1 VSIPSLADSGAQRGI
16 DEMAGQI
23 KTMLDRIIAERGK
36 GDRVLGPLTKAK
48 LILKGFDPD
57 RFGPNT
63 PDDPAIIAK
72 IKQLARDL
80 GVSL

>member
-1 VSIPSLADSGAQRGI
+1 
-16 DEMAGQI
+16 MAGQI
-23 KTMLDRIIAERGK
+23 KAMLDRIIVERAK
-36 GDRVLGPLTKAK
+36 GDSVLVPLTRAK

-63 PDDPAIIAK
+63 PDDPAVIAR
-72 IKQLARDL
+72 IRQIAREL